1 MWIVIFS
8 ALSAVIACLAC
19 LGAGFAAQRARRDVG
34 LPRAKLLSAESRL
47 ALIERSHNGLAEV
60 VTELANRVKMMKVR
74 SAVRHGSSSTELPDP
89 HTDPNG
95 WRKAMN
101 LRIAER
107 KLSGTHN

>member
-19 LGAGFAAQRARRDVG
+19 LGAGFAALRARRYVAWQQVE
-34 LPRAKLLSAESRL
+34 LHFVESRL
-47 ALIERSHNGLAEV
+47 ALIERSHNDLAEV